1 MFNSRRS
8 NTEDNK
14 LVITDFVWP
23 DIPGIQKTV
32 EDFRAEM
39 AGEKEEHL
47 IAINSAGKIEA
58 ENVGTCSSVEVPE
71 AARGHFL
78 VHTHPEVAAPL
89 SIMDVC
95 CVSSF
100 DCLGN
105 MAVCDDGTI
114 SWTSGLK
121 DRTPHMI
128 NSMCE
133 FMDDGSVRSFGIA
146 LALMGGKDVGSIAG
160 SWYFLD
166 FFLKNG
172 TLKDLHVL
180 SGDSEDAK
188 NGRSLIHGFM
198 GVAYPTNFSA
208 RT

>member
-1 MFNSRRS
+1 MFNSRLS
-8 NTEDNK
+8 NTEDHK
-14 LVITDFVWP
+14 LVITDFAWP

-32 EDFRAEM
+32 EAFRAEM

-58 ENVGTCSSVEVPE
+58 ENVGTCASVEVPE

-95 CVSSF
+95 CISAF

-105 MAVCDDGTI
+105 MAVCDDGTV
-114 SWTSGLK
+114 SWTSGPK
-121 DRTPHMI
+121 DRTPHMV
-128 NSMCE
+128 NAMCA
-133 FMDDGSVRSFGIA
+133 FMDEGAVESFGMA
-146 LALMGGKDVGSIAG
+146 LSMMGGKDVGSIAG

-198 GVAYPTNFSA
+198 GVAYPLNFSA